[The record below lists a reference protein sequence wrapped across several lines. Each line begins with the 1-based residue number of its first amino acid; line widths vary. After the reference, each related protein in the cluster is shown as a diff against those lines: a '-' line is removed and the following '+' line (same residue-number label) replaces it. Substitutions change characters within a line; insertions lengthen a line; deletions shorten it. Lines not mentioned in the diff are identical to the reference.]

1 MVLVNDFYLLRKS
14 LLKMSHLCPWIWGKY
29 GTCPIFTLPSRITSG
44 LKMGQHKIFNH
55 LMLLY
60 AIYAWSI
67 NKLLAMQ
74 SQIWNVKHKKP
85 KFAMWIKMEI
95 LTNQKR
101 GFRYIL
107 DLLSITRPI
116 SNVHL
121 FPQKDMSW
129 GWVIKFLFPLFIRH
143 AKVINRFPCAH
154 LGTVNT
160 FFLKNIEYLLITI
173 LNI

>member
-14 LLKMSHLCPWIWGKY
+14 LLKMSHLCPWMWGKY

-44 LKMGQHKIFNH
+44 LKMGHHKIFNH

-60 AIYAWSI
+60 ATYAWSI
-67 NKLLAMQ
+67 NKLLVMR

-107 DLLSITRPI
+107 DLLCITRPI

-121 FPQKDMSW
+121 FPQKEMSW